1 MSKEGDLIMA
11 KKEIEEQENDDDNG
25 AKKGGASTLKII
37 IISVTLAVI
46 LGGGL
51 VGGTFYFVNNMN
63 GDTASVNEDGA
74 DSDGEDDDEVAES
87 EPVEPPKYY
96 SMDPKFVVSFSNQSK
111 ARFMQFSLEIMSRD
125 SAVIKQIEDHMPVI
139 RSSLL
144 MLFGVQ
150 GYEAMVTREGKE
162 KLLTDTTND
171 INMTLQKISGDEES
185 MVLVE
190 AAYFNSFV
198 IQ

>member
-1 MSKEGDLIMA
+1 MANKET
-11 KKEIEEQENDDDNG
+11 EEQENESEDG

-51 VGGTFYFVNNMN
+51 VGGTFYFVSNMDADN
-63 GDTASVNEDGA
+63 AASVNKDGTDSEDEEG
-74 DSDGEDDDEVAES
+74 DDEVADS
-87 EPVEPPKYY
+87 KPAEPPKYY
-96 SMDPKFVVSFSNQSK
+96 SMDPKFVVGFSNQSK

-125 SAVIKQIEDHMPVI
+125 SDVIKQIEEHMPVV

-150 GYEAMVTREGKE
+150 GYEVMVTREGKE
-162 KLLTDTTND
+162 KLLADTTND
-171 INMTLQKISGDEES
+171 INMTLQKITGDEEP
-185 MVLVE
+185 VAVVE
-190 AAYFNSFV
+190 ATYFNSFV